1 MRTMTRLT
9 LAATAAGVTLALAAC
24 ATATP
29 APTTSDGAAQ
39 APLKVGLV
47 LGGLAQDGG
56 FNQWAYDA
64 AKALEADGRITVQV
78 RESVANHSDSEAI
91 FRQYAAEGYDLL
103 IGWGLGFS
111 ESVFRV
117 AEELPDTDFVAT
129 GAADVLDH
137 TADNV
142 ETWTYDFVQF
152 GYLTGWV
159 AGHAGLSPWGIVDA
173 QLAPFNEPAYDA
185 ARVAI
190 QETNPGA
197 VEIPPVWTGSVSDAQ
212 AANQAARAQID
223 LGARLIV
230 TAAYESNTGIV
241 SAVKDAGIAV
251 IGASNSVSADAAE
264 VNLGLVQIDWLPTLD
279 QIVTRL
285 EDGTFGDAGYSSEI
299 ANGGI
304 VFGEFHEVAAAPDFP
319 ADIEDLV
326 ADLAARL
333 ASGEAEL
340 PEIAG
345 PSDR

>member
-1 MRTMTRLT
+1 MRSPARLALVLVAATT
-9 LAATAAGVTLALAAC
+9 LAVSACTTTA
-24 ATATP
+24 P
-29 APTTSDGAAQ
+29 APTAADASAT

-64 AKALEADGRITVQV
+64 AKALEAQGRITVQV

-117 AEELPDTDFVAT
+117 AEELPGTDFVAT
-129 GAADVLDH
+129 GAADVLDR

-159 AGHAGLSPWGIVDA
+159 AGHAQLSPWGIVDA
-173 QLAPFNEPAYDA
+173 QLAPFNEPSYEA
-185 ARVAI
+185 ARIAI

-197 VEIPPVWTGSVSDAQ
+197 VEIPPVWTGSISDAQ
-212 AANQAARAQID
+212 AANQATRAQVD
-223 LGARLIV
+223 LGARLVV
-230 TAAYESNTGIV
+230 TAAYESNTGII
-241 SAVKDAGIAV
+241 SAAKDAGIAV
-251 IGASNSVSADAAE
+251 IGASNSVSADATE
-264 VNLGLVQIDWLPTLD
+264 VNLGLVQIDWLPTLE

-285 EDGTFGDAGYSSEI
+285 EEDTFGGAGYSSEI

-319 ADIEDLV
+319 ADIEQRV

-333 ASGEAEL
+333 ASGEAQL
-340 PEIAG
+340 PEIPAPG
-345 PSDR
+345 DR